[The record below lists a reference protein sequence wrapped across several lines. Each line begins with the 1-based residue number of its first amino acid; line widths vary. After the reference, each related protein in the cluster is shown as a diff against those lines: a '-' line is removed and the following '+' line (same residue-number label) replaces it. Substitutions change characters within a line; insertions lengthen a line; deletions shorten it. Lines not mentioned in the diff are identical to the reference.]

1 MGWVNLG
8 KWASLGKWLADWE
21 RRSGRGVAS
30 LHYYCFSEAPMRHVF
45 FALTMVVASAAY
57 ADTVPAPTKEFVP
70 KVAVANKFEIDT
82 SQLAL
87 KYGKA
92 PEVKTF
98 AQTMIDDH
106 TKAGEDFKA
115 ALAEA
120 KIDPPADS
128 LDIAHT
134 AKYAKLR
141 VFTTESGFD
150 SSYIDAQLEAHQEAV
165 ALFKDYVANGP
176 AGPVKT
182 FAEKTLPTLEH
193 HLMMVQELRGK
204 IPKP

>member
-1 MGWVNLG
+1 
-8 KWASLGKWLADWE
+8 
-21 RRSGRGVAS
+21 
-30 LHYYCFSEAPMRHVF
+30 MRHVL
-45 FALTMVVASAAY
+45 FALAMMVASGAY
-57 ADTVPAPTKEFVP
+57 ADTVPAPTQDFID

-87 KYGKA
+87 KYAKA

-106 TKAGEDFKA
+106 TKAGEEFKA
-115 ALAEA
+115 ALVAA

-128 LDIAHT
+128 LDITHT

-141 VFTTESGFD
+141 VFTTENGFD
-150 SSYIDAQLEAHQEAV
+150 SAYADAQLEAHKEAV
-165 ALFKDYVANGP
+165 ALFKDYAANGP
-176 AGPVKT
+176 TAALKS

-204 IPKP
+204 IPQP

>member
-1 MGWVNLG
+1 
-8 KWASLGKWLADWE
+8 
-21 RRSGRGVAS
+21 
-30 LHYYCFSEAPMRHVF
+30 MRHVLF
-45 FALTMVVASAAY
+45 VLFLMIATAAF
-57 ADTVPAPTKEFVP
+57 ADTAPAPTETFIE

-92 PEVKTF
+92 PDVKSF
-98 AQTMIDDH
+98 AQHMVDDH

-115 ALAEA
+115 SLAEA
-120 KIDPPADS
+120 KFDAPKNG

-141 VFTTESGFD
+141 VFTTENGFD
-150 SSYIDAQLEAHQEAV
+150 FAYIDAQLDAHQEAV
-165 ALFKDYVANGP
+165 ALFKDYAANGP

-182 FAEKTLPTLEH
+182 FAQKTLPTLEH
-193 HLMMVQELRGK
+193 HLMMVQELRAK
-204 IPKP
+204 TPKP